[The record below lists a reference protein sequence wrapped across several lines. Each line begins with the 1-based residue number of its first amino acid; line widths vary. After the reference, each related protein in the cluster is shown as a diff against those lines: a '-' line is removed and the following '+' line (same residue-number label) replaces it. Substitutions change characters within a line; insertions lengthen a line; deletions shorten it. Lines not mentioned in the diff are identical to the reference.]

1 MKRILSI
8 LLCLVTLAGL
18 LVGCAVDDDPSAY
31 VPTGDALT
39 VDDQVQVTMPVGSS
53 EQNFSLAYY
62 PKKGFNPIKCTD
74 YTNRV
79 LMPLIYQSLF
89 VNNRDNEVVPILC
102 QSYTVSEDMKTYDFT
117 LDPKATFSDGVPVT
131 AEDAAAS
138 LKQAKRTGYYSGR
151 LKFVQNISVTK
162 DGQLRIRL
170 SKANENLPLLLDLP
184 IVKASE
190 VDKAR
195 PLGSGPY
202 VLKKDGEEYVLQRRT
217 DWWCQ
222 SPDLQIFAQE
232 IPLAEAT
239 NNTSIRDGFEF
250 EDVGIVCTDP
260 GSDRY
265 VEYRCDYELWE
276 CETGI
281 FVYLGVNKESSVF
294 KKQEA
299 RQAITKGIDRA
310 ALVDAYYRG
319 FAVPAELPAPPNSEY
334 YTPVLAQRYAYDKD
348 AYTSAMSKYKGKT
361 VILLVNKDDS
371 LRVKVAQRIGRML
384 GTSGLVVDVVSKSTS
399 AYKAAL
405 KAGEYD
411 LYLGQTKLSPNMDL
425 SEFFSEE
432 GNLNFGGMDS
442 VANYKLCLQAME
454 NKGNYYTLHYTVM
467 EEGYLCP
474 ILFRSYAI
482 YAARGLMTKLKPAR
496 DNLFCYSIG
505 RTLADAYQPK
515 SE

>member
-8 LLCLVTLAGL
+8 LLCLVSLVSL
-18 LVGCAVDDDPSAY
+18 LTGCVADDDPSAY
-31 VPTGDALT
+31 VPTGDALV
-39 VDDQVQVTMPVGSS
+39 VDDQVQVTLPVGSS
-53 EQNFSLAYY
+53 EQKFSLAYY
-62 PKKGFNPIKCTD
+62 PKKGLNPIKCND

-89 VNNRDNEVVPILC
+89 VTNRENEVIPILC
-102 QSYTVSEDMKTYDFT
+102 KSYTVSEDMKTYDFT
-117 LDPKATFSDGVPVT
+117 LDPQATFSDGAPVT

-138 LKQAKRTGYYSGR
+138 LKQSKRTGYFGGR
-151 LKFVQNISVTK
+151 LKFAQNISVTK
-162 DGQLRIRL
+162 DGKLRIRL
-170 SKANENLPLLLDLP
+170 SKANENLPLLLDMP

-202 VLKKDGEEYVLQRRT
+202 VLQKVDESYVLQRRT
-217 DWWCQ
+217 NWWCQ
-222 SPDLQIFAQE
+222 SPDLQIYAQE
-232 IPLAEAT
+232 IPLVVAT
-239 NNTSIRDGFEF
+239 SNTSIRDGFEF
-250 EDVGIVCTDP
+250 ADVGVVCTDP

-281 FVYLGVNKESSVF
+281 FVYLGVNKESEVF

-310 ALVDAYYRG
+310 ALVDTYYRG
-319 FAVPAELPAPPNSEY
+319 FAVPAELPAIPSSEC

-348 AYTSAMSKYKGKT
+348 AFTNAMSKYKGKT
-361 VILLVNKDDS
+361 VVLLVNKDDS

-432 GNLNFGGMDS
+432 GNLNYGGMDN

-454 NKGNYYTLHYTVM
+454 NQGNYYTLHYTVM

-474 ILFRSYAI
+474 VLFRSYAV

-505 RTLADAYQPK
+505 RTLEDARQTNA
-515 SE
+515 E